1 MLSVSTGHGR
11 VLRARWHVQ
20 KARRVKPGF
29 PSCNR
34 SFHPHGVF
42 REARGSEVLRR
53 CAAWYAS
60 MCQMILILNVTERGL
75 HS

>member
-42 REARGSEVLRR
+42 RGGAGLRSAETLCRLVCKYVSDDSDSERDGARPP
-53 CAAWYAS
+53 
-60 MCQMILILNVTERGL
+60 
-75 HS
+75 